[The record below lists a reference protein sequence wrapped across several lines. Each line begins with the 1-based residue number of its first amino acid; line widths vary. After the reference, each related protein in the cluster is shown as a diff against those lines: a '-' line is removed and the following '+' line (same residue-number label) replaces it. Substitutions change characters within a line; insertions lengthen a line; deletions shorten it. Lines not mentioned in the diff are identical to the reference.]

1 MEAVDLVIAYVNNQD
16 ESWRKEF
23 FDFCCKNNIRQM
35 IPNMLG
41 DRFGGIDFL
50 SWHLKLANK
59 NMPWL
64 RKIFLLVSSKSQL
77 EGVTLPNNV
86 EVVEHEDFIWYQYL
100 PTFNSTTIE
109 MFLWN
114 IPNLGEHFIYAND
127 DMLPCKPM
135 KPSDFFYGDKIRIEW
150 REDEF
155 DEAMNVYAYQCK
167 NCCNSLSYKLGVK
180 LEKDK
185 MIRPVHSY
193 TPMIRSHCKE
203 AFNLIK
209 SEITKHIY
217 AFRTSKQHN
226 QYIYPLYERWKYD
239 TLDSNIDFLYTELDK
254 DFDLNHQI
262 VCVNLEKNKA
272 YKDKFVK
279 EITELCK

>member
-1 MEAVDLVIAYVNNQD
+1 MEVDLVIAYVNNQD
-16 ESWRKEF
+16 ESWRTSF
-23 FDFCCKNNIRQM
+23 FDFCCKNNLRQM

-41 DRFGGIDFL
+41 DRFGGLDFL

-77 EGVTLPNNV
+77 EGIELPNNV

-135 KPSDFFYGDKIRIEW
+135 KPSDFFYDDKIRIAW
-150 REDEF
+150 RDDEF
-155 DEAMNVYAYQCK
+155 DECMGVYACQCK
-167 NCCNSLSYKLGVK
+167 NCCNSLSAKLGIK
-180 LEKDK
+180 LDRDR

-226 QYIYPLYERWKYD
+226 QYIYPLYERWKYG
-239 TLDSNIDFLYTELDK
+239 TLDSDIDFLYTELDK

-272 YKDKFVK
+272 HKDKFVR